1 MATLATALEMGEW
14 QIAAMRVNANKNTV
28 FDLAIVIFAVRHLSD
43 SYVVGICRRTVNA
56 SCFGPWRKLLHV
68 LFHFSMICIAR
79 ASGHDLPT
87 GQIWLKPAWLLGLF
101 AANHR
106 VIEKRALKVA

>member
-43 SYVVGICRRTVNA
+43 SYVVVICR
-56 SCFGPWRKLLHV
+56 
-68 LFHFSMICIAR
+68 
-79 ASGHDLPT
+79 
-87 GQIWLKPAWLLGLF
+87 
-101 AANHR
+101 
-106 VIEKRALKVA
+106 